1 MSTKNRPPQGTEWL
15 KEFGYVPQED
25 FAAML
30 GITVKSLKLR
40 PRAELPDFAKV
51 GHRWL
56 FKADS
61 VREYLERHVQRN
73 AA

>member
-1 MSTKNRPPQGTEWL
+1 MTPRNRAPQGTEWL

-30 GITVKSLKLR
+30 GISVKSLKDK
-40 PRAELPDFAKV
+40 PRSELPDFAKV

-61 VREYLERHVQRN
+61 VREYLERHLQRN